1 MKIEIASLKH
11 IKYCKIISET
21 IAESAKVRGTGIALR
36 SPEYIETKIKNANAI
51 IALKDEKFA
60 GFCYIEIWGHGKYV
74 AHSGLIVA
82 PEFRGI
88 GLAKLIKKKTFEY
101 SKKKYPQTKI
111 FGITTGLPV
120 MKINYSLGYEPVTFS
135 ELTDDDEFWKG
146 CQTCNNYEI
155 LQRTKRKMC
164 LFTGMLYNPKKN
176 K

>member
-1 MKIEIASLKH
+1 MKH

-101 SKKKYPQTKI
+101 SKKKYPQTK
-111 FGITTGLPV
+111 
-120 MKINYSLGYEPVTFS
+120 SLELLQGY
-135 ELTDDDEFWKG
+135 L
-146 CQTCNNYEI
+146 
-155 LQRTKRKMC
+155 
-164 LFTGMLYNPKKN
+164 
-176 K
+176 